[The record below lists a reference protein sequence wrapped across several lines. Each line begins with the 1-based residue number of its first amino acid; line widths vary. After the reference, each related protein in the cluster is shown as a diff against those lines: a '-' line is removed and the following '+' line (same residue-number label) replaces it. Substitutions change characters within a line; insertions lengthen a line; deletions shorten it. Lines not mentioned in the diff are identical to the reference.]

1 TRARDRLACPAV
13 RARTRRAW
21 NRGRSR
27 FPAVRA
33 SWRGALQAILR
44 TAPHSAHAGG
54 GARRCRWRVLSSRR
68 SRRTAALPVEPCR
81 LLSVAPGFSNPGSV
95 SVSLYRRAPGLAVGS
110 VRTAFG
116 VPAVAGEACA
126 VPSAPG
132 GIARWTVDYGASHA
146 HLSLHRWN
154 WAWKS
159 RPPSRV
165 RLWWFCSLLGAL

>member
-1 TRARDRLACPAV
+1 
-13 RARTRRAW
+13 
-21 NRGRSR
+21 
-27 FPAVRA
+27 
-33 SWRGALQAILR
+33 
-44 TAPHSAHAGG
+44 APHSAHAGG

-110 VRTAFG
+110 VRAAFG

-126 VPSAPG
+126 VPSAAG
-132 GIARWTVDYGASHA
+132 GSARWTVDYGASHA

-159 RPPSRV
+159 RHPHGCGCGGSV
-165 RLWWFCSLLGAL
+165 RSWGLLAPAEGIPVPF